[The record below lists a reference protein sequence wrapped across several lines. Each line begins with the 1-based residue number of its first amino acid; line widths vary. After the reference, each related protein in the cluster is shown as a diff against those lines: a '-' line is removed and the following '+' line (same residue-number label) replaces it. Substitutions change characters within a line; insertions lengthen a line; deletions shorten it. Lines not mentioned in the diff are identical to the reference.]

1 MRTPKNCMRSWQ
13 PFPSLRSCVVAFAR
27 RRNASHQSQDHLEK
41 LCPGVTLMALKPSGT
56 MWHGQIKRQ
65 EFCLPVMPRPNTNP
79 EPAVSVTSG
88 FGRSMWQQ
96 HCAAQYALRTLR
108 ICLVSVPSEDSN
120 AGPQII

>member
-1 MRTPKNCMRSWQ
+1 MQIPTHCMSSWH
-13 PFPSLRSCVVAFAR
+13 PFPSLRSCVVASAR
-27 RRNASHQSQDHLEK
+27 GWNAYHQSQDHLEK
-41 LCPGVTLMALKPSGT
+41 LCPVATLMGLKPSGT

-65 EFCLPVMPRPNTNP
+65 EFCLPVMPRPNNNP
-79 EPAVSVTSG
+79 QLAVSVTSG

-108 ICLVSVPSEDSN
+108 TCLVPVPSEDSN